1 MTSALKGDGM
11 AVLKALRGL
20 GISEAL
26 LEQVQASLVPKRTD
40 AGNAREKAL
49 AENKAQLHSLRVRIG
64 RQEQSVANAQKSLN
78 RASEKLLHMRH
89 EHDQLLAQYREME
102 SRLSPSSSKTPS
114 VIGDG
119 APVIEELGST
129 PMDEEFEA
137 PPPQVAGQAVE
148 VSSDWP
154 GPPSVDV
161 FVENSDSTKRA
172 RVTLPSGSLF
182 MEAVESG
189 QFDEGEAK
197 RMMAALCKMGV
208 SAPPDAVPL
217 RPEFPEDWETESNL

>member
-1 MTSALKGDGM
+1 MPAT
-11 AVLKALRGL
+11 L
-20 GISEAL
+20 G
-26 LEQVQASLVPKRTD
+26 
-40 AGNAREKAL
+40 EKAL
-49 AENKAQLHSLRVRIG
+49 AETKAQLHSLRVRIG
-64 RQEQSVANAQKSLN
+64 RQEKSVENAQESLN

-89 EHDQLLAQYREME
+89 EHGQLLAQFREMQ

-114 VIGDG
+114 VIGDA
-119 APVIEELGST
+119 APVIEEVGST
-129 PMDEEFEA
+129 PMDEEVQA
-137 PPPQVAGQAVE
+137 PPPPASGQAVE

-172 RVTLPSGSLF
+172 RVTLPSGSLLVD
-182 MEAVESG
+182 AVESG

-197 RMMAALCKMGV
+197 RMMAALCRNGV

-217 RPEFPEDWETESNL
+217 RPEFPEEWEAESNL